1 MKTKRILS
9 IALTLVML
17 LGMLPGMNLTAYAA
31 NNLTIYIMDMLENM
45 DDNEWGY
52 QLYDG
57 DVSIAEG
64 TYVQINMGTWHTG
77 VMNIYMNGE
86 VVYTKPSGSLY
97 KDDVYHFTAGP
108 NCKILGGYQNMFD
121 WAPIR
126 RRPSTWAAA
135 SLSLRLLS
143 QLVPQTRRSS
153 GALAEPTRAL

>member
-57 DVSIAEG
+57 DVHMAYGCHEYLYEWRG
-64 TYVQINMGTWHTG
+64 GLYQAV
-77 VMNIYMNGE
+77 GE
-86 VVYTKPSGSLY
+86 
-97 KDDVYHFTAGP
+97 F
-108 NCKILGGYQNMFD
+108 I
-121 WAPIR
+121 
-126 RRPSTWAAA
+126 
-135 SLSLRLLS
+135 
-143 QLVPQTRRSS
+143 
-153 GALAEPTRAL
+153 

>member
-64 TYVQINMGTWHTG
+64 TYVQCPNQYGHMAYGCHEYLYEWRG
-77 VMNIYMNGE
+77 GLYQAVGE
-86 VVYTKPSGSLY
+86 
-97 KDDVYHFTAGP
+97 F
-108 NCKILGGYQNMFD
+108 I
-121 WAPIR
+121 
-126 RRPSTWAAA
+126 
-135 SLSLRLLS
+135 
-143 QLVPQTRRSS
+143 
-153 GALAEPTRAL
+153 

>member
-1 MKTKRILS
+1 MS

-64 TYVQINMGTWHTG
+64 TYVQINMGTWHT
-77 VMNIYMNGE
+77 
-86 VVYTKPSGSLY
+86 L
-97 KDDVYHFTAGP
+97 
-108 NCKILGGYQNMFD
+108 
-121 WAPIR
+121 
-126 RRPSTWAAA
+126 
-135 SLSLRLLS
+135 
-143 QLVPQTRRSS
+143 
-153 GALAEPTRAL
+153 